1 MTSSTRGAVAAPGR
15 AESDSRSGV
24 WLTELLLFS
33 MALIWGINFSVVK
46 GATLELAP
54 LAFNSM
60 RVALA
65 AAALLL
71 IAAGRR
77 REWPS
82 RRDTLALLG
91 LGVLGNCVY
100 QVFFIEGIARTQAG
114 TAALILGASPA
125 IIAMMG
131 RVGGV
136 ERVSAR
142 TAAGIGLSIVGV
154 GLVMFGDPASA
165 GGSSSL
171 LGNALVFAGSVG
183 WAAFTV
189 LVKPYTHRVPGLQL
203 SAITMTGGALPLLLI
218 GAPALAE
225 TRWGAISA
233 GAWGGLAYSGIAA
246 LVVAYIIWYRGVRVI
261 GPTRTA
267 MYGNLQPFIA
277 LIVAWLAFGD
287 VPTSLQA
294 AGAGGIMTGILL
306 TRG

>member
-1 MTSSTRGAVAAPGR
+1 MTSPTRDAVAAPGR
-15 AESDSRSGV
+15 AESGSRPGV

-54 LAFNSM
+54 LAFNSA

-65 AAALLL
+65 AVSLLL
-71 IAAGRR
+71 VAAAARR
-77 REWPS
+77 PWPS

-100 QVFFIEGIARTQAG
+100 QVLFIEGVARTQPG
-114 TAALILGASPA
+114 TAALILGAGPA
-125 IIAMMG
+125 VIALIG
-131 RVGGV
+131 RLFGV

-142 TAAGIGLSIVGV
+142 SVVGIVISVVGV
-154 GLVMFGDPASA
+154 GLVMFGDPEAA
-165 GGSSSL
+165 RGGASL
-171 LGNALVFAGSVG
+171 LGNALVFAGCIG
-183 WAAFTV
+183 WAVFTL
-189 LVKPYTHRVPGLQL
+189 LVKPYTHRVPGMQL
-203 SAITMTGGALPLLLI
+203 SAITMTGGALPLLVV
-218 GAPALAE
+218 GSPALAA
-225 TRWGAISA
+225 TRWSEVSATTWGAM
-233 GAWGGLAYSGIAA
+233 AYSGLGA
-246 LVVAYIIWYRGVRVI
+246 LVIAYVIWYRGVRVI

-277 LIVAWLAFGD
+277 LVVAWLVFGD

-294 AGAGGIMTGILL
+294 AGAGGIMSGILL